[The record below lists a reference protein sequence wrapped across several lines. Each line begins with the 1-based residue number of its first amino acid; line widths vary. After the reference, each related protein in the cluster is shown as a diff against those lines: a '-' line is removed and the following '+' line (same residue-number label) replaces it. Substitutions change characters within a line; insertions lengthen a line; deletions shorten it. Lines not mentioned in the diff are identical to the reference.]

1 MTRISP
7 KRRDPFEDTGD
18 LDIAFSHPS
27 LPRFR
32 VNGFRQRGATSFAF
46 RVIPSEIPSF
56 ATLGLPPGVGRL
68 AEEQRGLVLVTGA
81 TGSGKT
87 TTLASMLDH
96 INRTRR
102 QHIVT
107 VEDPIEILH
116 PDRGCIVNQREVG
129 LDTASFEQALRRVL
143 RQDPD
148 VILIGELRDT
158 ETAHTALQAAES
170 GHLVFSTLHTIDA
183 AESIGR
189 MIEFFPPAKQQ
200 QIRSILAGTL
210 RGIVSQRLLP
220 RIDGGRVPAVEVMV
234 TNARIQDLIRENRPD
249 EITDAIAAG
258 EFFQMQSFAQSLID
272 ARAPRRGR
280 PRRRRQR
287 GDEPPR
293 LPRRARA
300 GREGD
305 QAADQRSRKRR
316 ARTAPTAS
324 PSRAPG
330 RSSPGSASPPL
341 VPSPFRGYPSQA
353 RAPDGEPVDP
363 VLMRR
368 ASLRL
373 MRRAQR
379 ALAREHGFTLVEM
392 LMAGVILL
400 ILATG
405 IAGVLT
411 SSIAAHTVA
420 RERTSAEQCASRPG
434 RADPAQ
440 GLRPR
445 SALVSGNPPGT
456 VPPTAACGNGLARDR
471 DGRDL
476 LRRRPDADELRHG
489 RELQEGHRHGHARP
503 RRQAAGARRHVSS
516 LPGARAV
523 RRHQQRDHQRH
534 R

>member
-1 MTRISP
+1 MDLMALLRSAVESGASDVHLKLGQPPIVRLDGDLEQMEGITALSEADLESVLDAVTRISP
-7 KRRDPFEDTGD
+7 KRRDLFEDSGD
-18 LDIAFSHPS
+18 LDIAYSHPS

-46 RVIPSEIPSF
+46 RVIPSEIPNF
-56 ATLGLPPGVGRL
+56 ATLGLPAGVARL

-87 TTLASMLDH
+87 TSLASMLDH

-129 LDTASFEQALRRVL
+129 LDTSSFEQALRRVL

-148 VILIGELRDT
+148 VILIGELRDS

-220 RIDGGRVPAVEVMV
+220 RVEGGRVPAVEVMV

-272 ARAPRRGR
+272 LVISGEVDREVAANAATSRHDFLVALE
-280 PRRRRQR
+280 QA
-287 GDEPPR
+287 EKNEVA
-293 LPRRARA
+293 L
-300 GREGD
+300 GREEEARQNGSD
-305 QAADQRSRKRR
+305 SKPKYQPEPLAA
-316 ARTAPTAS
+316 
-324 PSRAPG
+324 
-330 RSSPGSASPPL
+330 
-341 VPSPFRGYPSQA
+341 
-353 RAPDGEPVDP
+353 
-363 VLMRR
+363 
-368 ASLRL
+368 
-373 MRRAQR
+373 
-379 ALAREHGFTLVEM
+379 
-392 LMAGVILL
+392 
-400 ILATG
+400 
-405 IAGVLT
+405 
-411 SSIAAHTVA
+411 
-420 RERTSAEQCASRPG
+420 
-434 RADPAQ
+434 
-440 GLRPR
+440 GLR
-445 SALVSGNPPGT
+445 
-456 VPPTAACGNGLARDR
+456 
-471 DGRDL
+471 
-476 LRRRPDADELRHG
+476 
-489 RELQEGHRHGHARP
+489 
-503 RRQAAGARRHVSS
+503 
-516 LPGARAV
+516 
-523 RRHQQRDHQRH
+523 
-534 R
+534 